1 MTQLL
6 PVQVSA
12 KHKMLGVPTTPAVT
26 NLFPDAQTLNGY
38 TVVPHRP
45 AESYMLRKMNYDIP
59 SPILTNYS
67 WPHPQSQP
75 PFEAQKKMA
84 AMITMN
90 NRSYNLSGMGVG
102 KTRSILWSFDYLKL
116 NNIVD
121 KMLVVAPLST
131 LKFTWHREIF
141 ATLPHRKAVVLHGTR
156 EKRLQ
161 ALKEEADIYI
171 VNHDGVKVIVDA
183 LTARKDINMLA
194 LDEAAVY
201 RNGQSQRNKTMR
213 ILAKKFE
220 WVVGMTGAPIPTL
233 PTDAWGIAQIVTP
246 NTVPKYFKGF
256 RDELMIR
263 VNTFKWVSKPDATD
277 RAFKALQPAVRFTL
291 DDVVELPEAIYR
303 TVDVELGSTQAKVY
317 KELALHCFAQLKQGE
332 VTAANAGAAL
342 NKLLQ
347 VSTGYVYTADKST
360 AVLDNDKRIEA
371 LVDAVLANDQ
381 KVMVFV
387 PFKHALAGIS
397 HALKNEGIDHAC
409 VSGDTS
415 PTERGEIF
423 NLFQNTSKYHVLAAH
438 PQCLAHGLTL
448 TAANCIIWFSP
459 TLSLET
465 YDQANMRIRRVGQKS
480 RQLYIHFQGTPVE
493 RRAYQMLQNKQN
505 IQTELLSLFEE
516 ATLNAPI
523 Y

>member
-1 MTQLL
+1 MTHPLL

-26 NLFPDAQTLNGY
+26 NLFPEAQTLNGY

-45 AESYMLRKMNYDIP
+45 AESYMLRRMNYDVP
-59 SPILTNYS
+59 SPILTNYD
-67 WPHPQSQP
+67 WPHPQDQP

-116 NNIVD
+116 NNIVN

-141 ATLPHRKAVVLHGTR
+141 ATLPHRKAVVLHGSR

-171 VNHDGVKVIVDA
+171 VNHDGIKVIVDA
-183 LTARKDINMLA
+183 LATRKDIDMLA

-246 NTVPKYFKGF
+246 STVPKYFKGF

-263 VNTFKWVSKPDATD
+263 INQFKWAPKPDATD

-317 KELALHCFAQLKQGE
+317 KELALHCFSAVQNNE
-332 VTAANAGAAL
+332 ITAANAGAAM
-342 NKLLQ
+342 NKLMQ
-347 VSTGYVYTADKST
+347 VSTGWVYGADKST
-360 AVLDNDKRIEA
+360 ISLDNDKRIDA
-371 LVDAVLANDQ
+371 LIDVILASEG
-381 KVMVFV
+381 KKMVFV

-397 HALKNEGIDHAC
+397 TALKNEGIDHAC

-415 PTERGEIF
+415 ANERGEIF
-423 NLFQNTSKYHVLAAH
+423 NLFQNTSKYAVLAAH

-448 TAANCIIWFSP
+448 TMADTIIWFSP
-459 TLSLET
+459 VTSLEI
-465 YDQANMRIRRVGQKS
+465 YDQANMRIRRVGQKHK
-480 RQLYIHFQGTPVE
+480 QLYLHFQGTPVE
-493 RRAYQMLQNKQN
+493 RRIYQMLQNKQN
-505 IQTELLSLFEE
+505 IQGELLSLFEV
-516 ATLNAPI
+516 ATQTLTV
-523 Y
+523 